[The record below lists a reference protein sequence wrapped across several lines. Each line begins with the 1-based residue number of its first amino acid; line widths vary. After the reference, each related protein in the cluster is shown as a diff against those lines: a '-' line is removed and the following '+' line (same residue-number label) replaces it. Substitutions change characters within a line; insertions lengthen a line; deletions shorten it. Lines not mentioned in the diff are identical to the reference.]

1 MLPDAVQQALETA
14 DSTINKAIEENHLP
28 GIGIGLV
35 YQGVPIYA
43 KGFGLADVRQDVSV
57 TAETV
62 FRIASIS
69 KTFAAIALMQL
80 WEQGKFDL
88 HAPVNDFLK
97 GYKVQH
103 KGSQPITFHHLLTHT
118 AGLGEFASLWKY
130 LSPVAHFNVVL
141 PGGAVPELRKLYG
154 RTLHAER
161 PAGEKW
167 CYANNGFATVGQLVA
182 DISGQSFP
190 EYVRDHILVPLG
202 METADF
208 WRSPRVKPKLA
219 IGYKYNKKR
228 SQFKA
233 VPDLEQITVAAGS
246 MNASINDMTRYV
258 AALMNG
264 GCNEFGQVLK
274 PETLEMM
281 YTPQFQLDPRLQGMG
296 YAFKVD
302 DWGGHRVVSH
312 DGLWLGFI
320 SSMFVAPDAELGVVA
335 LTNSA
340 SGAAIYVAFQLLQR
354 ALNTSSRPLKKA
366 PVAEPPEKP
375 ELWPELVGFYA
386 PTPGWNTNFRLWQ
399 QYGNEFEVYVDGEK
413 LHIRSNWGG
422 WKQGYLLKP
431 ADADDPLSFVVG
443 STPVIFRRT
452 AVGGMTLL
460 KGLHRLE
467 KRPYSQSI
475 RRKLDQFGISKLLNY
490 KKRP

>member
-1 MLPDAVQQALETA
+1 MLPDTIQQTLETA
-14 DSTINKAIEENHLP
+14 DATITKAVEENHLP
-28 GIGIGLV
+28 GIGVGLV

-43 KGFGLADVRQDVSV
+43 KGFGVADILHRVPV

-69 KTFAAIALMQL
+69 KTFAAVALMQL

-103 KGSQPITFHHLLTHT
+103 KGDQPITFHHLLTHT
-118 AGLGEFASLWKY
+118 AGLGEFAAFWKY
-130 LSPVAHFNVVL
+130 FSPLAHFNVVR
-141 PGGAVPELRKLYG
+141 PGRYVPELKWLYG
-154 RTLHAER
+154 RFLRAER

-190 EYVRDHILVPLG
+190 EYTREHIFAPLG

-219 IGYKYNKKR
+219 IGYSYKEKQK
-228 SQFKA
+228 QFKA
-233 VPDLEQITVAAGS
+233 VRDLEQVTIAAGS
-246 MNASINDMTRYV
+246 MNASVNDMTHYI
-258 AALMNG
+258 AALMDG
-264 GCNEFGQVLK
+264 GRNEFGQILK

-281 YTPQFQLDPRLQGMG
+281 FTPQFQLDTRLQGMG
-296 YAFKVD
+296 YGFKVD
-302 DWGGHRVVSH
+302 NWGGHRVVSH

-320 SSMFVAPDAELGVVA
+320 SSMFVAPDAELGIIA
-335 LTNSA
+335 ITNRA
-340 SGAAIYVAFQLLQR
+340 SSAAISVSRQLLQR
-354 ALNTSSRPLKKA
+354 ALGTSSRPLKKA
-366 PVAEPPEKP
+366 GVAEPADRP
-375 ELWPELVGFYA
+375 ELWSELVGFYA
-386 PTPGWNTNFRLWQ
+386 PTPGWNTNFRMWQ
-399 QYGNEFEVYVDGEK
+399 QYGNEFEVYVAEEK

-422 WKQGYLLKP
+422 WKKGFLLRP
-431 ADADDPLSFVVG
+431 ADADDPLSFKIG
-443 STPVIFRRT
+443 STPLVFRRT
-452 AVGGMTLL
+452 AVGGMELL

-467 KRPYSQSI
+467 KRPYAQSI
-475 RRKLDQFGISKLLNY
+475 RRKLDRFGISKLL
-490 KKRP
+490 K